1 MLYILY
7 IHPLSKVKI
16 YNKTHVQIKK
26 LFSIWYGCYLN
37 HKSRDFWNYLIFSGV
52 KNKPPKIEV
61 LTWGFG
67 QNGHIVL
74 KHCFLYFCKT
84 WIKKKWL
91 RIKKDIEALYQNW
104 KIVMSP
110 KVEILKCVGSKLL
123 YSVKGRGSYF
133 LQLVFEICLLT
144 WNRNCLHIL
153 KKQKPNNI

>member
-1 MLYILY
+1 MYRLQNCFPFDMAAIWTISPGTFGIIWFFLE
-7 IHPLSKVKI
+7 SKK
-16 YNKTHVQIKK
+16 
-26 LFSIWYGCYLN
+26 
-37 HKSRDFWNYLIFSGV
+37 
-52 KNKPPKIEV
+52 KPPKIEV

-144 WNRNCLHIL
+144 WNRNCLHI
-153 KKQKPNNI
+153 

>member
-1 MLYILY
+1 MYRLKNCF
-7 IHPLSKVKI
+7 P
-16 YNKTHVQIKK
+16 
-26 LFSIWYGCYLN
+26 FDMAAIWT
-37 HKSRDFWNYLIFSGV
+37 KSPGTLGIIWFFWN
-52 KNKPPKIEV
+52 KKKPPKIEV
-61 LTWGFG
+61 LTWGSG

-133 LQLVFEICLLT
+133 LLLVFEICLLT

-153 KKQKPNNI
+153 KKQKQTTFSRHL